1 MFLFFLW
8 TKIHSLTKHCA
19 LDTGTDTRKTKH
31 HHFWFS
37 CIFRMGFPMSL
48 PYLYGMYNIYIY
60 YICNTHIHMIIYIFI
75 MYIYCI
81 HTYVNV
87 SYVSYMY
94 HITQM
99 NRSIA
104 VYLRIHSLVVKT
116 SSSCGS
122 SLSRYGITWTLKPG
136 NKKRRPCVQP
146 ARGVKKKKGNC
157 WGPESLLVSLGKSN
171 HMNSHDMV
179 KYDEIELIRD
189 AVNSQGGAGFCWS

>member
-1 MFLFFLW
+1 
-8 TKIHSLTKHCA
+8 
-19 LDTGTDTRKTKH
+19 
-31 HHFWFS
+31 
-37 CIFRMGFPMSL
+37 
-48 PYLYGMYNIYIY
+48 
-60 YICNTHIHMIIYIFI
+60 MIIYIFI
-75 MYIYCI
+75 MYIYIYCI

-122 SLSRYGITWTLKPG
+122 SLSRYGIIWTLKPG

-146 ARGVKKKKGNC
+146 ARGVKKKGGTAGDLNHC
-157 WGPESLLVSLGKSN
+157 WFLWEN
-171 HMNSHDMV
+171 
-179 KYDEIELIRD
+179 LIT
-189 AVNSQGGAGFCWS
+189 